1 MKVLHRQN
9 PNLLEFL
16 DDHIDPGQGSHK
28 VAMIK
33 KIVQIFACVRVREYC
48 KQYNDNVLNKMIRRK
63 LTKTILFSGQ

>member
-1 MKVLHRQN
+1 MQVLHSQN

-16 DDHIDPGQGSHK
+16 DDHVDPGQGSHK
-28 VAMIK
+28 VAMVK
-33 KIVQIFACVRVREYC
+33 KIVQIFPCVRVREYC